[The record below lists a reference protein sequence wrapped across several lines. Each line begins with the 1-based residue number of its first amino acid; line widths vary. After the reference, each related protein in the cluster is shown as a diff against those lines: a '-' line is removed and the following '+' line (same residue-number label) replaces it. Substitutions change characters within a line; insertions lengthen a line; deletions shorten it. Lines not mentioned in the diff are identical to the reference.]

1 MGRNNIDLL
10 IGKKINRL
18 TLLSESD
25 VRLKQKNKRYGV
37 FICDCGQQ
45 TIQTIFDWTNGGS
58 KSCGCLKKEN
68 GTKTHGLS
76 ATSDYKSYQGIKGR
90 CLNKNHGDY
99 KNYGAKGVSICDEW
113 LTFEGFLRDMG
124 FRKDTGLNDP
134 TIERIDVEG
143 NYCKE
148 NCKWIERELQAKNKR
163 CRIALTY

>member
-1 MGRNNIDLL
+1 M
-10 IGKKINRL
+10 
-18 TLLSESD
+18 
-25 VRLKQKNKRYGV
+25 

-124 FRKDTGLNDP
+124 FRKDTGLNNP

-163 CRIALTY
+163 CKIAITY